1 MNKPLLIII
10 LIIIY
15 FLFIHKNEK
24 FTNLVNDGLVSEK
37 KKNAVDCPFCK
48 GDGCTDCLNL
58 MDFIKEFPTLQH
70 FYNALIE
77 TDVDD
82 ILKKKG
88 PFTVFIPSQDAWEK
102 IPPSKR
108 SALLKDKETLKKV
121 IMYHIVPGRLMY
133 AYIKDGTVNSI
144 SEKPI
149 TIIKK
154 DDTFLLNNK
163 AKIMG
168 KDVLSNNGV
177 IHMIDTVLL
186 PSDVTL

>member
-24 FTNLVNDGLVSEK
+24 FTNLVK
-37 KKNAVDCPFCK
+37 KTQVDCPFCK

-58 MDFIKEFPTLQH
+58 MDFIKEFPTIQH

-108 SALLKDKETLKKV
+108 SALLKDKETLKNV

-168 KDVLSNNGV
+168 KDILSNNGV

-186 PSDVTL
+186 PSDVTI